1 MGKIKVLA
9 FIVGMNDGGAQQVL
23 LDNAIRLQ
31 NDDEID
37 FSVCTIYKFK
47 QISKYE
53 KELIANGILNTY
65 LVSFFH
71 RIIFKFF
78 PSKKQKIIIKLCKK
92 TINKIK
98 PDAVHVHL
106 AEAMLYIPQA
116 ADDCN
121 VPVRFY
127 SLHSTPYRQEGQVL
141 ESIKYAFLNQK
152 FIAICLN
159 NRQYRQANEYYNV
172 QKYEILRNGIDFD
185 YIRQNKISKEKAR
198 KQFGLNDSDFVIS
211 CVGRLAPVK
220 NYSFMLDVMKIVV
233 SKKQNAKLVFAGDG
247 EEKEKLETKAQTLG
261 IRENVV
267 FLGNL
272 SNVTPVYCASDV
284 FCLTSVTEASSL
296 VLLEAQAVNLH
307 SVISAGVPSESIIS
321 DKVCQMQE
329 KATAEEWADAVLN
342 NSFVGKP
349 VCTEEE
355 CDVNNATKNLKV
367 IYKKYYEETTK

>member
-9 FIVGMNDGGAQQVL
+9 FIISMNDGGAQKVIF
-23 LDNAIRLQ
+23 DNAINLQ
-31 NDDEID
+31 NDSDID
-37 FSVCTIYKFK
+37 FHICSIYKFK
-47 QISKYE
+47 NYSNYE
-53 KELIANGILNTY
+53 KELKVKNIPIKYITNLY
-65 LVSFFH
+65 HKLL
-71 RIIFKFF
+71 FKFF
-78 PSKKQKIIIKLCKK
+78 PTKKRVLITKLCKRYIK
-92 TINKIK
+92 KII
-98 PDAVHVHL
+98 PDVIHVHL
-106 AEAMLYIPQA
+106 NEAMLYVPCA
-116 ADDCN
+116 AQVCN

-127 SLHSTPYRQEGQVL
+127 SLHSNPFRVNGLIVEA
-141 ESIKYAFLNQK
+141 IKDAFNNK
-152 FIAICLN
+152 SFVAFCLN
-159 NRQYRQANEYYNV
+159 KRQYGQAKEQYNV
-172 QKYEILRNGIDFD
+172 KKYEILKNGVDLKK
-185 YIRQNKISKEKAR
+185 IRENAISKEKAR

-284 FCLTSVTEASSL
+284 FCLTSVTEASPL

-355 CDVNNATKNLKV
+355 CDVNNATKNLKNFY
-367 IYKKYYEETTK
+367 IKYYMESQK